1 MTMRKTEFNNIGETL
16 YTGEL
21 SNGLRV
27 CVLPKKGFRGY
38 FAAFAADYGGDC
50 RNFFLDGQRVE
61 TPAGVAH
68 YLEHKMFDMP
78 DGDNALMLLNANGAD
93 PNAFT
98 GNDMTCYY
106 FQCTERFEEN
116 LRLLLHFVST
126 PHFTEE
132 TVNKERGI
140 IDQEIQEGEDDPDS
154 RVFYNLMKQLY
165 LSHPCRERV
174 IGSRESIREITAE
187 TLHACYRAFYA
198 PGNMC
203 LCVAGDVEPER
214 ISAIAREELGEEKRP
229 VPAPDFGEQEASLLP
244 AEALHRET
252 MAVSAPQFLIGAK
265 FRAENG
271 GEGQLR
277 QRLVSQLALRLL
289 VGASSPF
296 YTRLYAEGTL
306 SRDFD
311 YSVEFLSGTGTVFI
325 GGESED
331 PEKVFEELKS
341 EAARAAA
348 EGFSAERF
356 ERARRA
362 SLGARLRGLEDFGG
376 VCVSLATGVF
386 EGYCSLDAIAQLG
399 SVTKAECEAFV
410 REALAPERF
419 AISIIDFIHEAK
431 KD

>member
-1 MTMRKTEFNNIGETL
+1 MQRIDYPGTGDVL
-16 YTGEL
+16 YSGTAK
-21 SNGLRV
+21 NGLRV
-27 CVLPKKGFRGY
+27 RVLPKKGFSGFY
-38 FAAFAADYGGDC
+38 AVFATDHGGTY
-50 RNFFLDGQRVE
+50 RKFTLDGVTHD

-126 PHFTEE
+126 PYFTEE

-165 LSHPCRERV
+165 VSHPCRERV
-174 IGSRESIREITAE
+174 IGSRESIRDITAE

-229 VPAPDFGEQEASLLP
+229 VPAPDFGEPEASLLP
-244 AEALHRET
+244 AETLHREV

-271 GEGQLR
+271 GEAQMR

-306 SRDFD
+306 NRDFD
-311 YSVEFLSGTGTVFI
+311 YSADFFSGTGTIFI
-325 GGESED
+325 GGESEE
-331 PEKVFEELKS
+331 PEKVFEELKR

-356 ERARRA
+356 ERAKRA

-386 EGYCSLDAIAQLG
+386 EGYCSLDSIALLG

-410 REALAPERF
+410 REVLAPERL
-419 AISIIDFIHEAK
+419 AISIIEAK